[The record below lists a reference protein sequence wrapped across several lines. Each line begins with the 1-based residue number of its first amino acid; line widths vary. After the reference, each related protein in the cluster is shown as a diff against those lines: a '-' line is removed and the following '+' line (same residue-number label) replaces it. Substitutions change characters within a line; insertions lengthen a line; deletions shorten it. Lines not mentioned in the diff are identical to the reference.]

1 MHYYN
6 SVFSLKTTTC
16 NDSDGDV
23 PSAFFSLPTNFQRR
37 QMILVC
43 CKMRRFWEMKLR
55 IIGGIWVVISQT
67 GKKSSTWSTIVC
79 PKAHFGSSVKDMV
92 SCRWSP
98 TKMPKNIFSIFGGD
112 HRHITGP
119 KTYPAAIVSSYWAAA
134 TTIPI
139 GIDDIRSAKKA
150 KTIAVQ
156 FFNAFPTICARMDN
170 WNQIHRW
177 SWPPTQIV

>member
-16 NDSDGDV
+16 NDSDDV

-67 GKKSSTWSTIVC
+67 GKKSSTWCTIVC
-79 PKAHFGSSVKDMV
+79 SKAPFGSSVKDMV

-98 TKMPKNIFSIFGGD
+98 PKMPKNIFSIFGGD

-150 KTIAVQ
+150 ETIAVQ